1 MWFDNTTSADR
12 WYDAIRHLR
21 RDPILRRIMKRVGPC
36 TLSPRKD
43 VFVALVQSILSQQV
57 SVAAADSMYRKLKA
71 KMPRKS
77 VTPKNVLAFLTTSDD
92 ETVRSCG
99 LSRQK
104 RGYVQDVSQK
114 FADGTIK
121 PRSFHA
127 MTDEAM
133 IEHLTQVKG
142 IGRWT
147 VEMLLIFVFN
157 RPDVWPVDD
166 LGIQE
171 RYRQNFGLEH
181 RPKPKE
187 LAPLGDKWK
196 PWRTV
201 ASWYLWKSGNAT
213 RRREGSKGD
222 TKGKKAMKA
231 TQRKA

>member
-1 MWFDNTTSADR
+1 MWFDTLSKDDR
-12 WYDAIRHLR
+12 WSDAIRHLR
-21 RDPILRRIMKRVGPC
+21 RDPVMRRIMKAVGPC
-36 TLSPRKD
+36 TLAPRKD

-77 VTPKNVLAFLTTSDD
+77 VTPKNVLVFLTTSDD
-92 ETVRSCG
+92 ETIRSCG

-114 FADGTIK
+114 FADGTIQ
-121 PRSFHA
+121 PRKFHA
-127 MTDEAM
+127 MSDEAM

-171 RYRQNFGLEH
+171 RYRQNFGLTE
-181 RPKPKE
+181 RPKPKV
-187 LAPLGDKWK
+187 LMPLGDKWK

-201 ASWYLWKSGNAT
+201 ASWYLWRSGRVEKKSPKG
-213 RRREGSKGD
+213 EGAKRD
-222 TKGKKAMKA
+222 TKGKKAK
-231 TQRKA
+231 